1 MSRPQTL
8 VVAVAAPDE
17 GLPRRVTALLRREG
31 VAARVE
37 AVGEGRVADNLDR
50 LDRRPHV
57 VVLGGGADIETRAV
71 RDLQRGLPSAPIV
84 IVLPASRAGDAR
96 SLLTAGASGVVL
108 EPSLDRTLALVVRAV
123 EAGLVAVPREL
134 RLATALPALSHRERQ
149 VLGLVTAGLTNDEI
163 ASRLFLAESTVKGHL
178 TSAFRRLGVRSRRE
192 AVAAVLTADESAR
205 RSVLAAPIGVDD
217 PEASRTTEGT

>member
-8 VVAVAAPDE
+8 VVAVVAADE
-17 GLPRRVTALLRREG
+17 GLPRRVAALLRREG

-37 AVGEGRVADNLDR
+37 AVSEADFADNLDR

-57 VVLGGGADIETRAV
+57 VVLGGGADIDTRAV
-71 RDLQRGLPSAPIV
+71 RNLQRGLPSAQIV
-84 IVLPASRAGDAR
+84 ILLPASRAGDAR

-108 EPSLDRTLALVVRAV
+108 EPSLDWTLALVVRAV

-134 RLATALPALSHRERQ
+134 RLATAL
-149 VLGLVTAGLTNDEI
+149 LGLLTAGLTNDEI

-192 AVAAVLTADESAR
+192 AVAAILTADESAR
-205 RSVLAAPIGVDD
+205 RSVLAAPGGVDD
-217 PEASRTTEGT
+217 PEAPRTTEET